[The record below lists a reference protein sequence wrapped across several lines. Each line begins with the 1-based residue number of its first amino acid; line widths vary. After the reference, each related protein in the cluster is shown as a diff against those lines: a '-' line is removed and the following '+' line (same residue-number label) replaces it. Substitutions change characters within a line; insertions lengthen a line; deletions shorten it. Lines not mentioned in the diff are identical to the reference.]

1 MGVSYD
7 PKAAAAARIGV
18 AAVPPV
24 SRALIAELIVGNLVS
39 IAWAVHEQWPLLLL
53 LWPYW
58 IQSVVIGW
66 YYRKRILAL
75 QRFSTDGFSSN
86 GKPVQETPEAR
97 RETAN
102 FLAMHYG
109 FFHVMY
115 AIFLTAFGFAGV
127 LGDTASLDRGDI
139 LAVPLLGAVFAF
151 TQYGE
156 HRRNVAIDRGRRPNI
171 GAMMFLP
178 YLRVVP
184 MHLVIIGGAMLG
196 GSGTVLI
203 VFGALKTAADV
214 GMLILEQRLAGRSA
228 G

>member
-1 MGVSYD
+1 M
-7 PKAAAAARIGV
+7 AAAAASV
-18 AAVPPV
+18 AV
-24 SRALIAELIVGNLVS
+24 
-39 IAWAVHEQWPLLLL
+39 WM
-53 LWPYW
+53 
-58 IQSVVIGW
+58 QSVVIGW

-75 QRFSTDGFSSN
+75 HALSTDGFESN

-115 AIFLTAFGFAGV
+115 AIFLVGSVHAASSATAPGSDPAMC
-127 LGDTASLDRGDI
+127 SLCWCWELR
-139 LAVPLLGAVFAF
+139 LRLRSTP
-151 TQYGE
+151 E

-184 MHLVIIGGAMLG
+184 MHLIIIGGAMLG
-196 GSGTVLI
+196 GGNSAVI
-203 VFGALKTAADV
+203 VFGALKTVADV
-214 GMLILEQRLAGRSA
+214 GMLILERRSLP
-228 G
+228 

>member
-1 MGVSYD
+1 MGFSYS
-7 PKAAAAARIGV
+7 PKTAAASTGAAP
-18 AAVPPV
+18 VPPL
-24 SRALIAELIVGNLVS
+24 SRVLVAELVVSNVVS

-58 IQSVVIGW
+58 MQSVVIGW

-75 QRFSTDGFSSN
+75 QRFSTEGFESN

-102 FLAMHYG
+102 FLAMHFG

-115 AIFLTAFGFAGV
+115 AIFLGGFGLSGA
-127 LGDTASLDRGDI
+127 LGDTAGIGPGDV
-139 LAVPLLGAVFAF
+139 LAVLVLGAVFAF
-151 TQYGE
+151 TQYAE

-184 MHLVIIGGAMLG
+184 MHLIIIGGAMLG
-196 GSGTVLI
+196 GGNGAVI
-203 VFGALKTAADV
+203 VFGALKTVADV
-214 GMLILEQRLAGRSA
+214 GMLILEQRLVARSA
-228 G
+228 S